1 MAQCNR
7 KVQWL
12 GALLTLGSK
21 IFSAM
26 SAGVDVETGADLS
39 CGINKR
45 VDEKSLCV
53 TCVYKP
59 GLLCDI
65 CE

>member
-26 SAGVDVETGADLS
+26 SAGVDGETGADLS

-53 TCVYKP
+53 TCV
-59 GLLCDI
+59 
-65 CE
+65 